1 MQTEYSVTM
10 NTTPWIKLCKGAALA
25 LAVSCG
31 LTYCYIPK
39 STFTLE
45 QKGDSL
51 TVIHIT
57 NPTRYLLLPIEEESA
72 ESQVR
77 LNTGDAADTDM
88 DIRLAQNKVDYFV
101 PFSLPANAKTA
112 TVHIRNKSKD
122 ALCWKEI
129 RLSDTFDTTNTD
141 KFRPVYHHTPLY
153 GWMND
158 ANGLVYKDG
167 EYHLYYQYN
176 PYGSKW
182 GNMHWGHSVS
192 KDLMHWEHLAPAI
205 ARDTLGHI
213 FSGSSIVDQE
223 NMAGYGAGSI
233 LAFYTSASDKNGQI
247 QCLAYSDDNGRT
259 FTKYENNP
267 VLRPS
272 DGLRDFRDPK
282 VFWYA
287 PESKWVMIV
296 SADKEM
302 RFYDSKNLKDWNYMS
317 SFGEGYGVQ
326 PCQFECPDMVEL
338 PVDGDLNRKK
348 WALIVNVNP
357 GCYFGGSATQY
368 FTGDFDGK
376 KFSCDSQSN
385 VTKWLDWGKDHYAT
399 VCFSNTGDRTIA
411 VPWMSNWQYCNIVPT
426 KQFRSANALPR
437 ELSLYTQDGE
447 IYLSAAPVL
456 EIKTLRK
463 EKKEIPAFTV
473 ANDYHIDSLL
483 ADNDGAYEL
492 ALEITAGEA
501 EIMGFSL
508 FNDKGEKVDIYFN
521 LPEKR
526 LVMDRTKSGI
536 VDFGKKSVPH
546 EIEVHDRRKTT
557 SINYIDDFALATW
570 APIKKEN
577 KYTLD
582 VFVDKCSVE
591 IFLNGGKVAMTNL
604 IFPSEPYNRMCF
616 YSKGGSF
623 QVDSLRIGWVYNR
636 NRSYTIDV
644 CIDSVKAT
652 SIDCFLRIHRLDL

>member
-1 MQTEYSVTM
+1 M
-10 NTTPWIKLCKGAALA
+10 KLCKGAILA
-25 LAVSCG
+25 LAVSYG
-31 LTYCYIPK
+31 LTYCHTTK
-39 STFTLE
+39 SKLTLE
-45 QKGDSL
+45 QKSDSL

-57 NPTRYLLLPIEEESA
+57 NPTNYILLPIEEEAA
-72 ESQVR
+72 ESQV
-77 LNTGDAADTDM
+77 LLDTGEAADTDM
-88 DIRLAQNKVDYFV
+88 DIRLAQTQVDYFV
-101 PFSLPANAKTA
+101 PFALPAGAKAA
-112 TVHIRNKSKD
+112 TVRVRNKSKD

-129 RLSDTFDTTNTD
+129 KLSDTFDTTNTEQ
-141 KFRPVYHHTPLY
+141 FRPVYHHTPLY

-167 EYHLYYQYN
+167 EYHLYFQYN

-192 KDLMHWEHLAPAI
+192 KDLVHWEHLAPAI

-223 NMAGYGAGSI
+223 NVAGYGVGSI
-233 LAFYTSASDKNGQI
+233 LVFYTSASDKNGQI
-247 QCLAYSDDNGRT
+247 QCLAFSKDNGRT
-259 FTKYENNP
+259 FTKHEKNP
-267 VLRPS
+267 ILCPA

-282 VFWYA
+282 VFRYE
-287 PESKWVMIV
+287 PEDKWVMIV

-376 KFSCDSQSN
+376 KFSCDSQPN

-399 VCFSNTGDRTIA
+399 VCFSNTGERTIA

-526 LVMDRTKSGI
+526 LDR
-536 VDFGKKSVPH
+536 
-546 EIEVHDRRKTT
+546 
-557 SINYIDDFALATW
+557 
-570 APIKKEN
+570 
-577 KYTLD
+577 
-582 VFVDKCSVE
+582 
-591 IFLNGGKVAMTNL
+591 
-604 IFPSEPYNRMCF
+604 
-616 YSKGGSF
+616 
-623 QVDSLRIGWVYNR
+623 
-636 NRSYTIDV
+636 
-644 CIDSVKAT
+644 
-652 SIDCFLRIHRLDL
+652 

>member
-1 MQTEYSVTM
+1 M
-10 NTTPWIKLCKGAALA
+10 KLCKGAILA
-25 LAVSCG
+25 LAVSYG
-31 LTYCYIPK
+31 LTYCHTTK
-39 STFTLE
+39 SKLTLE
-45 QKGDSL
+45 QKSDSL

-57 NPTRYLLLPIEEESA
+57 NPTNYILLPIEEEAA
-72 ESQVR
+72 ESQV
-77 LNTGDAADTDM
+77 LLDTGEATDTDM
-88 DIRLAQNKVDYFV
+88 DIRLAQTQVDYFV
-101 PFSLPANAKTA
+101 PFALPTGVKTA
-112 TVHIRNKSKD
+112 TVCVRNKSKD

-129 RLSDTFDTTNTD
+129 KLSHTFEPANTE

-167 EYHLYYQYN
+167 EYHLYFQYN

-192 KDLMHWEHLAPAI
+192 KDLVHWEHLAPAI

-223 NMAGYGAGSI
+223 NVAGYGAGNI

-247 QCLAYSDDNGRT
+247 QCLAFSKDNGRT
-259 FTKYENNP
+259 FTKYEKNP
-267 VLRPS
+267 ILCPA

-282 VFWYA
+282 VFRYE
-287 PESKWVMIV
+287 PEDKWVMIV

-368 FTGDFDGK
+368 FTGNFDGT
-376 KFSCDSQSN
+376 KFSCDSQPN

-399 VCFSNTGDRTIA
+399 VCFSNTGERTIA

-447 IYLSAAPVL
+447 IYLSAVPVP

-492 ALEITAGEA
+492 ALEITVGEA
-501 EIMGFSL
+501 EIMGFNL

-536 VDFGKKSVPH
+536 VDFGKKSVSH

-623 QVDSLRIGWVYNR
+623 QVDSF
-636 NRSYTIDV
+636 
-644 CIDSVKAT
+644 KAY
-652 SIDCFLRIHRLDL
+652 RLGL

>member
-1 MQTEYSVTM
+1 M
-10 NTTPWIKLCKGAALA
+10 KLCKGAILA
-25 LAVSCG
+25 LAVSYG
-31 LTYCYIPK
+31 LTYCHTTK
-39 STFTLE
+39 SKLTLE
-45 QKGDSL
+45 QKSDNL

-57 NPTRYLLLPIEEESA
+57 NPTNYILLPIEEEAA
-72 ESQVR
+72 ESQV
-77 LNTGDAADTDM
+77 LLDTGEATDTDM
-88 DIRLAQNKVDYFV
+88 DIRLAQTQVDYFV
-101 PFSLPANAKTA
+101 PFALPTGVKTA
-112 TVHIRNKSKD
+112 TVCVRNKSKD

-129 RLSDTFDTTNTD
+129 KLSDTFDTANTE
-141 KFRPVYHHTPLY
+141 KFRPIYHHTPLY

-167 EYHLYYQYN
+167 EYHLYFQYN

-192 KDLMHWEHLAPAI
+192 KDLVHWEHLAPAI

-223 NMAGYGAGSI
+223 NVAGYGAGNI

-247 QCLAYSDDNGRT
+247 QCLAFSKDNGRT
-259 FTKYENNP
+259 FTKYEKNP
-267 VLRPS
+267 ILCPA

-282 VFWYA
+282 VFRYE
-287 PESKWVMIV
+287 PEDKWVMIV

-368 FTGDFDGK
+368 FTGNFDGT
-376 KFSCDSQSN
+376 KFSCDSQPN

-399 VCFSNTGDRTIA
+399 VCFSNAGERTIA

-447 IYLSAAPVL
+447 IYLSAVPVP

-501 EIMGFSL
+501 EIMGFNL

-536 VDFGKKSVPH
+536 VDFGKKSVSH

-623 QVDSLRIGWVYNR
+623 QVDSF
-636 NRSYTIDV
+636 
-644 CIDSVKAT
+644 KAY
-652 SIDCFLRIHRLDL
+652 RLGL

>member
-1 MQTEYSVTM
+1 M
-10 NTTPWIKLCKGAALA
+10 KLCKGAILA
-25 LAVSCG
+25 LAVSYG
-31 LTYCYIPK
+31 LTYCHTTK
-39 STFTLE
+39 SKLTLE
-45 QKGDSL
+45 QKSDSL

-57 NPTRYLLLPIEEESA
+57 NPTNYILLPIEEEAA
-72 ESQVR
+72 ESQV
-77 LNTGDAADTDM
+77 LLDTGEATDTDM
-88 DIRLAQNKVDYFV
+88 DIRLAQTQVDYFV
-101 PFSLPANAKTA
+101 PFALPTGVKTA
-112 TVHIRNKSKD
+112 TVCVRNKSKD

-129 RLSDTFDTTNTD
+129 KLSDTFDTANTE

-167 EYHLYYQYN
+167 EYNLYFQYN

-192 KDLMHWEHLAPAI
+192 KDLVHWEHLAPAI

-223 NMAGYGAGSI
+223 NVAGYGAGNI

-247 QCLAYSDDNGRT
+247 QCLAFSKDNGRT
-259 FTKYENNP
+259 FTKYEKNP
-267 VLRPS
+267 ILCPA

-282 VFWYA
+282 VFRYE
-287 PESKWVMIV
+287 PEDKWVMIV

-368 FTGDFDGK
+368 FTGNFDGT
-376 KFSCDSQSN
+376 KFSCDSQPN

-399 VCFSNTGDRTIA
+399 VCFSNTGERTIA

-447 IYLSAAPVL
+447 IYLSAVPVP

-492 ALEITAGEA
+492 ALEITVGEA
-501 EIMGFSL
+501 EIMGFNL

-536 VDFGKKSVPH
+536 VDFGKKSVSH

-623 QVDSLRIGWVYNR
+623 QVDSF
-636 NRSYTIDV
+636 
-644 CIDSVKAT
+644 KAY
-652 SIDCFLRIHRLDL
+652 RLGL

>member
-1 MQTEYSVTM
+1 M
-10 NTTPWIKLCKGAALA
+10 KLCKGAILA
-25 LAVSCG
+25 LAVSYG
-31 LTYCYIPK
+31 LTYCHTTK
-39 STFTLE
+39 SKLTLE
-45 QKGDSL
+45 QKSDSL

-57 NPTRYLLLPIEEESA
+57 NPTNYILLPIEEEAA
-72 ESQVR
+72 ESQV
-77 LNTGDAADTDM
+77 LLDTGEATDTDM
-88 DIRLAQNKVDYFV
+88 DIRLAQTQVDYFV
-101 PFSLPANAKTA
+101 PFALPTGVKTA
-112 TVHIRNKSKD
+112 TVCVRNKSKD

-129 RLSDTFDTTNTD
+129 KLSDTFDTANTE

-167 EYHLYYQYN
+167 EYHLYFQYN

-192 KDLMHWEHLAPAI
+192 KDLVHWEHLAPAI

-223 NMAGYGAGSI
+223 NVAGYGAGNI

-247 QCLAYSDDNGRT
+247 QCLAFSKDNGRT
-259 FTKYENNP
+259 FTKYEKNP
-267 VLRPS
+267 ILCPA

-282 VFWYA
+282 VFRYE
-287 PESKWVMIV
+287 PEDKWVMIV

-338 PVDGDLNRKK
+338 PVDGDLSRKK

-368 FTGDFDGK
+368 FTGNFDGT
-376 KFSCDSQSN
+376 KFSCDSQPN

-399 VCFSNTGDRTIA
+399 VCFSNTGERTIA

-447 IYLSAAPVL
+447 IYLSAVPVP

-492 ALEITAGEA
+492 ALEITVGEA
-501 EIMGFSL
+501 EIMGFNL

-536 VDFGKKSVPH
+536 VDFGKKSVSH

-623 QVDSLRIGWVYNR
+623 QVDSF
-636 NRSYTIDV
+636 
-644 CIDSVKAT
+644 KAY
-652 SIDCFLRIHRLDL
+652 RLGL

>member
-1 MQTEYSVTM
+1 M
-10 NTTPWIKLCKGAALA
+10 KLCKGAILA
-25 LAVSCG
+25 LAVSYG
-31 LTYCYIPK
+31 LTYCHTTK
-39 STFTLE
+39 SKLTLE
-45 QKGDSL
+45 QKSDNL

-57 NPTRYLLLPIEEESA
+57 NPTNYILLPIEEEAA
-72 ESQVR
+72 ESQV
-77 LNTGDAADTDM
+77 LLDTGEATDTDM
-88 DIRLAQNKVDYFV
+88 DIRLAQTQVDYFV
-101 PFSLPANAKTA
+101 PFALPTGVKTA
-112 TVHIRNKSKD
+112 TVCVRNKSKD

-129 RLSDTFDTTNTD
+129 KLSDTFDTANTE
-141 KFRPVYHHTPLY
+141 KFRPIYHHTPLY

-167 EYHLYYQYN
+167 EYHLYFQYN

-192 KDLMHWEHLAPAI
+192 KDLVHWEHLAPAI

-223 NMAGYGAGSI
+223 NVAGYGAGNI

-247 QCLAYSDDNGRT
+247 QCLAFSKDNGRT
-259 FTKYENNP
+259 FTKYEKNP
-267 VLRPS
+267 ILCPA

-282 VFWYA
+282 VFRYE
-287 PESKWVMIV
+287 PEDKWVMIV

-368 FTGDFDGK
+368 FTGNFDGT
-376 KFSCDSQSN
+376 KFSCDSQPN

-399 VCFSNTGDRTIA
+399 VCFSNTGERTIA

-447 IYLSAAPVL
+447 IYLSAVPVP

-492 ALEITAGEA
+492 ALEITVGEA
-501 EIMGFSL
+501 EIMGFNL

-536 VDFGKKSVPH
+536 VDFGKKSVSH

-623 QVDSLRIGWVYNR
+623 QVDSFKAYQLFINF
-636 NRSYTIDV
+636 N
-644 CIDSVKAT
+644 CIS
-652 SIDCFLRIHRLDL
+652 SLEYLFRL

>member
-1 MQTEYSVTM
+1 M
-10 NTTPWIKLCKGAALA
+10 KLCKGAILA
-25 LAVSCG
+25 LAVSYG
-31 LTYCYIPK
+31 LTYCHTTK
-39 STFTLE
+39 SKLTLE
-45 QKGDSL
+45 QKSDSL

-57 NPTRYLLLPIEEESA
+57 NPTNYILLPIEEEAA
-72 ESQVR
+72 ESQV
-77 LNTGDAADTDM
+77 LLDTGEAADTDM
-88 DIRLAQNKVDYFV
+88 DIRLAQTQVDYFV
-101 PFSLPANAKTA
+101 PFALPAGAKAA
-112 TVHIRNKSKD
+112 TVRVRNKSKD

-129 RLSDTFDTTNTD
+129 KLSDTFDTTNTEQ
-141 KFRPVYHHTPLY
+141 FRPVYHHTPLY

-167 EYHLYYQYN
+167 EYHLYFQYN

-182 GNMHWGHSVS
+182 GN
-192 KDLMHWEHLAPAI
+192 MHWEHLAPAI

-223 NMAGYGAGSI
+223 NVAGYGVGSI
-233 LAFYTSASDKNGQI
+233 LVFYTSASDKNGQI
-247 QCLAYSDDNGRT
+247 QCLAFSKDNGRT
-259 FTKYENNP
+259 FTKHEKNP
-267 VLRPS
+267 ILCPA

-282 VFWYA
+282 VFRYE
-287 PESKWVMIV
+287 PEDKWVMIV

-376 KFSCDSQSN
+376 KFSCDSQPN

-399 VCFSNTGDRTIA
+399 VCFSNTGERTIA

-526 LVMDRTKSGI
+526 LVMDRTKSGS

-623 QVDSLRIGWVYNR
+623 QVDSFNAY
-636 NRSYTIDV
+636 
-644 CIDSVKAT
+644 
-652 SIDCFLRIHRLDL
+652 RLGL

>member
-1 MQTEYSVTM
+1 M
-10 NTTPWIKLCKGAALA
+10 KLCKGAILA
-25 LAVSCG
+25 LAVSYG
-31 LTYCYIPK
+31 LTYCHTTK
-39 STFTLE
+39 SKLTLE
-45 QKGDSL
+45 QKSDSL

-57 NPTRYLLLPIEEESA
+57 NPTNYILLPIEEEAA
-72 ESQVR
+72 ESQV
-77 LNTGDAADTDM
+77 LLDTGEATDTDM
-88 DIRLAQNKVDYFV
+88 DIRLAQTQVDYFV
-101 PFSLPANAKTA
+101 PFALPTGVKTA
-112 TVHIRNKSKD
+112 TVCVRNKSKD

-129 RLSDTFDTTNTD
+129 KLSDTFDTANTE

-167 EYHLYYQYN
+167 EYHLYFQYN

-192 KDLMHWEHLAPAI
+192 KDLVHWEHLAPAI

-223 NMAGYGAGSI
+223 NVAGYGVGSI
-233 LAFYTSASDKNGQI
+233 LVFYTSASDKNGQI
-247 QCLAYSDDNGRT
+247 QCLAFSKDNGRT
-259 FTKYENNP
+259 FTKYEKNP
-267 VLRPS
+267 ILCPA

-282 VFWYA
+282 VFRYE
-287 PESKWVMIV
+287 PEDKWVMIV

-399 VCFSNTGDRTIA
+399 VCFSNTGERTIA

-447 IYLSAAPVL
+447 IYLSAVPVP

-536 VDFGKKSVPH
+536 VDFGKKSVSH

-623 QVDSLRIGWVYNR
+623 QVDSF
-636 NRSYTIDV
+636 
-644 CIDSVKAT
+644 KAY
-652 SIDCFLRIHRLDL
+652 RLGL

>member
-1 MQTEYSVTM
+1 M
-10 NTTPWIKLCKGAALA
+10 KLCKGAILA
-25 LAVSCG
+25 LAVSYG
-31 LTYCYIPK
+31 LTYCHTTK
-39 STFTLE
+39 SKLTLE
-45 QKGDSL
+45 QKSDSL

-57 NPTRYLLLPIEEESA
+57 NPTNYILLPIEEEAA
-72 ESQVR
+72 ESQV
-77 LNTGDAADTDM
+77 LLDTGEATDTDM
-88 DIRLAQNKVDYFV
+88 DIRLAQTQVDYFV
-101 PFSLPANAKTA
+101 PFALPTGVKTA
-112 TVHIRNKSKD
+112 TVCVRNKSKD

-129 RLSDTFDTTNTD
+129 KLSDTFDTANTE

-167 EYHLYYQYN
+167 EYHLYFQYN

-192 KDLMHWEHLAPAI
+192 KDLVHWEHLAPAI

-223 NMAGYGAGSI
+223 NVAGYGAGNI

-247 QCLAYSDDNGRT
+247 QCLAFSKDNGRT
-259 FTKYENNP
+259 FTKYEKNP
-267 VLRPS
+267 ILCPA

-282 VFWYA
+282 VFRYE
-287 PESKWVMIV
+287 PEDKWVMIV

-368 FTGDFDGK
+368 FTGNFDGT
-376 KFSCDSQSN
+376 KFSCDSQPN
-385 VTKWLDWGKDHYAT
+385 VTKWLDWGKEHYAT
-399 VCFSNTGDRTIA
+399 VCFSNTGERTIA

-447 IYLSAAPVL
+447 IYLSAVPVP

-492 ALEITAGEA
+492 ALEITVGEA
-501 EIMGFSL
+501 EIMGFNL

-536 VDFGKKSVPH
+536 VDFGKKSVSH

-623 QVDSLRIGWVYNR
+623 QVDSF
-636 NRSYTIDV
+636 
-644 CIDSVKAT
+644 KAY
-652 SIDCFLRIHRLDL
+652 RLGL

>member
-1 MQTEYSVTM
+1 M
-10 NTTPWIKLCKGAALA
+10 KLCKGAILA
-25 LAVSCG
+25 LAVSYG
-31 LTYCYIPK
+31 LTYCHTTK
-39 STFTLE
+39 SKLTLE
-45 QKGDSL
+45 QKSDSL

-57 NPTRYLLLPIEEESA
+57 NPTNYILLPIEEEAA
-72 ESQVR
+72 ESQV
-77 LNTGDAADTDM
+77 LLDTGEATDTDM
-88 DIRLAQNKVDYFV
+88 DIRLAQTQVDYFV
-101 PFSLPANAKTA
+101 PFALPTGVKTA
-112 TVHIRNKSKD
+112 TVCVRNKSKD

-129 RLSDTFDTTNTD
+129 KLSDTFDTANTE

-167 EYHLYYQYN
+167 EYHLYFQYN

-192 KDLMHWEHLAPAI
+192 KDLVHWEHLAPAI

-223 NMAGYGAGSI
+223 NVAGYGAGNI

-247 QCLAYSDDNGRT
+247 QCLAFSKDNGRT
-259 FTKYENNP
+259 FTKYEKNP
-267 VLRPS
+267 ILCPA

-282 VFWYA
+282 VFRYE
-287 PESKWVMIV
+287 PEDKWVMIV

-338 PVDGDLNRKK
+338 SVDGDTNRKK

-368 FTGDFDGK
+368 FTGNFDGT
-376 KFSCDSQSN
+376 KFSCDSQPN

-399 VCFSNTGDRTIA
+399 VCFSNTGERTIA

-447 IYLSAAPVL
+447 IYLSAVPVP

-492 ALEITAGEA
+492 ALEITVGEA
-501 EIMGFSL
+501 EIMGFNL

-536 VDFGKKSVPH
+536 VDFGKKSVSH

-623 QVDSLRIGWVYNR
+623 QVDSF
-636 NRSYTIDV
+636 
-644 CIDSVKAT
+644 KAY
-652 SIDCFLRIHRLDL
+652 RLGL

>member
-1 MQTEYSVTM
+1 M
-10 NTTPWIKLCKGAALA
+10 KLCKGAILA
-25 LAVSCG
+25 LAVSYG
-31 LTYCYIPK
+31 LTYCHTTK
-39 STFTLE
+39 SKLTLE
-45 QKGDSL
+45 QKSDSL

-57 NPTRYLLLPIEEESA
+57 NPTNYILLPIEEEAA
-72 ESQVR
+72 ESQV
-77 LNTGDAADTDM
+77 LLDTGEATDTDM
-88 DIRLAQNKVDYFV
+88 DIRLAQTQVDYFV
-101 PFSLPANAKTA
+101 PFALPTGVKTA
-112 TVHIRNKSKD
+112 TVCVRNKSKD

-129 RLSDTFDTTNTD
+129 KLSDTFDTANTE

-167 EYHLYYQYN
+167 EYHLYFQYN

-192 KDLMHWEHLAPAI
+192 KDLVHWEHLAPAI

-223 NMAGYGAGSI
+223 NVAGYGVESI
-233 LAFYTSASDKNGQI
+233 LVFYTSASDKNGQV
-247 QCLAYSDDNGRT
+247 QCLAFSKDNGRT
-259 FTKYENNP
+259 FIKYEKNP
-267 VLRPS
+267 ILCPA

-282 VFWYA
+282 VFRYE
-287 PESKWVMIV
+287 PEDKWVMIV

-368 FTGDFDGK
+368 FTGNFDGT
-376 KFSCDSQSN
+376 KFSCDSQPN

-399 VCFSNTGDRTIA
+399 VCFSNTGERTIA

-447 IYLSAAPVL
+447 IYLSAVPVP

-492 ALEITAGEA
+492 ALEITVGEA

-536 VDFGKKSVPH
+536 VDFGKKSVSH

-623 QVDSLRIGWVYNR
+623 QVDSF
-636 NRSYTIDV
+636 
-644 CIDSVKAT
+644 KAY
-652 SIDCFLRIHRLDL
+652 RLGL

>member
-1 MQTEYSVTM
+1 M
-10 NTTPWIKLCKGAALA
+10 KLCKGAILA
-25 LAVSCG
+25 LAVSYG
-31 LTYCYIPK
+31 LTYCHTTK
-39 STFTLE
+39 SKLTLE
-45 QKGDSL
+45 QKSDSL

-57 NPTRYLLLPIEEESA
+57 NPTNYILLPIEEEAA
-72 ESQVR
+72 ESQV
-77 LNTGDAADTDM
+77 LLDTGEATDTDM
-88 DIRLAQNKVDYFV
+88 DIRLAQTQVDYFV
-101 PFSLPANAKTA
+101 PFALPTGVKTA
-112 TVHIRNKSKD
+112 TVCVRNKSKD

-129 RLSDTFDTTNTD
+129 KLSDTFDTANTE

-167 EYHLYYQYN
+167 EYHLYFQYN

-192 KDLMHWEHLAPAI
+192 KDLVHWEHLAPAI

-223 NMAGYGAGSI
+223 NVAGYGAGNI

-247 QCLAYSDDNGRT
+247 QCLAFSKDNGRT
-259 FTKYENNP
+259 FTKYEKNP
-267 VLRPS
+267 ILCPA

-282 VFWYA
+282 VFRYE
-287 PESKWVMIV
+287 PEETWVMIV

-368 FTGDFDGK
+368 FTGNFDGT
-376 KFSCDSQSN
+376 KFSCDSQPN

-399 VCFSNTGDRTIA
+399 VCFSNTGERTIA

-447 IYLSAAPVL
+447 IYLSAVPVP

-492 ALEITAGEA
+492 ALEITVGEA
-501 EIMGFSL
+501 EIMGFNL

-536 VDFGKKSVPH
+536 VDFGKKSVSH

-623 QVDSLRIGWVYNR
+623 QVDSF
-636 NRSYTIDV
+636 
-644 CIDSVKAT
+644 KAY
-652 SIDCFLRIHRLDL
+652 RLGL

>member
-1 MQTEYSVTM
+1 M
-10 NTTPWIKLCKGAALA
+10 KLCKGAILA
-25 LAVSCG
+25 LAVSYG
-31 LTYCYIPK
+31 LTYCHTTK
-39 STFTLE
+39 SKLTLE
-45 QKGDSL
+45 QKSDSL

-57 NPTRYLLLPIEEESA
+57 NPTNYILLPIEEEAA
-72 ESQVR
+72 ESQV
-77 LNTGDAADTDM
+77 LLDTGEATDTDM
-88 DIRLAQNKVDYFV
+88 DIRLAQTQVDYFV
-101 PFSLPANAKTA
+101 PFALPTGVKTA
-112 TVHIRNKSKD
+112 TVCVRNKSKD

-129 RLSDTFDTTNTD
+129 KLSDTFDTANTE

-167 EYHLYYQYN
+167 EYHLYFQYN

-192 KDLMHWEHLAPAI
+192 KDLVHWEHLAPAI

-223 NMAGYGAGSI
+223 NVAGYGVESI
-233 LAFYTSASDKNGQI
+233 LVFYTSASDKNGQV
-247 QCLAYSDDNGRT
+247 QCLAFSKDNGRT
-259 FTKYENNP
+259 FTKYEKNP
-267 VLRPS
+267 ILCPA

-282 VFWYA
+282 VFRYE
-287 PESKWVMIV
+287 PEDKWVMIV

-399 VCFSNTGDRTIA
+399 VCFSNTGERTIA

-536 VDFGKKSVPH
+536 VDFGKKSVSH

-623 QVDSLRIGWVYNR
+623 QVDSF
-636 NRSYTIDV
+636 
-644 CIDSVKAT
+644 KAY
-652 SIDCFLRIHRLDL
+652 RLGL

>member
-1 MQTEYSVTM
+1 M
-10 NTTPWIKLCKGAALA
+10 KLCKGAILA
-25 LAVSCG
+25 LAVSYG
-31 LTYCYIPK
+31 LTYRHTTK
-39 STFTLE
+39 SKLTLE
-45 QKGDSL
+45 QKSDSL

-57 NPTRYLLLPIEEESA
+57 NPTNYILLPIEEEAA
-72 ESQVR
+72 ESQV
-77 LNTGDAADTDM
+77 LLDTGEATDTDM
-88 DIRLAQNKVDYFV
+88 DIRLAQTQVDYFV
-101 PFSLPANAKTA
+101 PFALPTGVKTA
-112 TVHIRNKSKD
+112 TVCVRNKSKD

-129 RLSDTFDTTNTD
+129 KLSDTFDTANTE

-167 EYHLYYQYN
+167 EYHLYFQYN

-192 KDLMHWEHLAPAI
+192 KDLVHWEHLAPAI

-223 NMAGYGAGSI
+223 NVAGYGAGNI

-247 QCLAYSDDNGRT
+247 QCLAFSKDNGRT
-259 FTKYENNP
+259 FTKYEKNP
-267 VLRPS
+267 ILCPA

-282 VFWYA
+282 VFRYE
-287 PESKWVMIV
+287 PEDKWVMIV

-368 FTGDFDGK
+368 FTGNFDGT
-376 KFSCDSQSN
+376 KFSCDSQPN

-399 VCFSNTGDRTIA
+399 VCFSNTGERTIA

-447 IYLSAAPVL
+447 IYLSAVPVP

-492 ALEITAGEA
+492 ALEITVGEA
-501 EIMGFSL
+501 EIMGFNL

-536 VDFGKKSVPH
+536 VDFGKKSVSH

-623 QVDSLRIGWVYNR
+623 QVDSF
-636 NRSYTIDV
+636 
-644 CIDSVKAT
+644 KAY
-652 SIDCFLRIHRLDL
+652 RLGL

>member
-1 MQTEYSVTM
+1 M
-10 NTTPWIKLCKGAALA
+10 KLCKGAILA
-25 LAVSCG
+25 LAVSYG
-31 LTYCYIPK
+31 LTYCHTTK
-39 STFTLE
+39 SKLTLE
-45 QKGDSL
+45 QKSDSL

-57 NPTRYLLLPIEEESA
+57 NPTNYILLPIEEEAA
-72 ESQVR
+72 ESQV
-77 LNTGDAADTDM
+77 LLDTGEATDTDM
-88 DIRLAQNKVDYFV
+88 DIRLAQTQVDYFV
-101 PFSLPANAKTA
+101 PFALPTGVKTA
-112 TVHIRNKSKD
+112 TVCVRNKSKD

-129 RLSDTFDTTNTD
+129 KLSDTFDTANTE

-167 EYHLYYQYN
+167 EYHLYFQYN

-192 KDLMHWEHLAPAI
+192 KDLVHWEHLAPAI

-223 NMAGYGAGSI
+223 NVAGYGAGNI

-247 QCLAYSDDNGRT
+247 QCLAFSKDNGRT
-259 FTKYENNP
+259 FTKYEKNP
-267 VLRPS
+267 ILCPA

-282 VFWYA
+282 VFRYE
-287 PESKWVMIV
+287 PEDKWVMIV

-368 FTGDFDGK
+368 FTGNFDGT
-376 KFSCDSQSN
+376 KFSCDSQPN

-399 VCFSNTGDRTIA
+399 VCFSNTGERTIA

-447 IYLSAAPVL
+447 IYLSAVPVP

-492 ALEITAGEA
+492 ALEITVGEA
-501 EIMGFSL
+501 EIMGFNL

-536 VDFGKKSVPH
+536 VDFGKKSVSH
-546 EIEVHDRRKTT
+546 EIEGSRPQK
-557 SINYIDDFALATW
+557 DDFHQL
-570 APIKKEN
+570 
-577 KYTLD
+577 Y
-582 VFVDKCSVE
+582 
-591 IFLNGGKVAMTNL
+591 
-604 IFPSEPYNRMCF
+604 R
-616 YSKGGSF
+616 
-623 QVDSLRIGWVYNR
+623 
-636 NRSYTIDV
+636 
-644 CIDSVKAT
+644 
-652 SIDCFLRIHRLDL
+652 

>member
-1 MQTEYSVTM
+1 M
-10 NTTPWIKLCKGAALA
+10 KLCKGAILA
-25 LAVSCG
+25 LAVSYG
-31 LTYCYIPK
+31 LTYCHTTK
-39 STFTLE
+39 SKLTLE
-45 QKGDSL
+45 QKSDSL

-57 NPTRYLLLPIEEESA
+57 NPTNYILLPIEEEAA
-72 ESQVR
+72 ESQV
-77 LNTGDAADTDM
+77 LLDTGEATDTDM
-88 DIRLAQNKVDYFV
+88 DIRLAQTQVDYFV
-101 PFSLPANAKTA
+101 PFALPTGVKTA
-112 TVHIRNKSKD
+112 TVCVRNKSKD

-129 RLSDTFDTTNTD
+129 KLSDTFDTANTE

-167 EYHLYYQYN
+167 EYHLYFQYN

-192 KDLMHWEHLAPAI
+192 KDLVHWEHLAPAI

-223 NMAGYGAGSI
+223 NVAGYGAGNI

-247 QCLAYSDDNGRT
+247 QCLAFSKDNGRT
-259 FTKYENNP
+259 FTKYEKNP
-267 VLRPS
+267 ILCPA

-282 VFWYA
+282 VFRYE
-287 PESKWVMIV
+287 PEDKWVMIV

-368 FTGDFDGK
+368 FTGNFDGT
-376 KFSCDSQSN
+376 KFSCDSQPN

-399 VCFSNTGDRTIA
+399 VCFSNTGERTIA

-447 IYLSAAPVL
+447 IYLSAVPVP

-492 ALEITAGEA
+492 ALEITVGEA
-501 EIMGFSL
+501 EIMGFNL

-536 VDFGKKSVPH
+536 VDFGKKSVSH

-557 SINYIDDFALATW
+557 SINYIDDFALAAW

-623 QVDSLRIGWVYNR
+623 QVDSF
-636 NRSYTIDV
+636 
-644 CIDSVKAT
+644 KAY
-652 SIDCFLRIHRLDL
+652 RLGL

>member
-1 MQTEYSVTM
+1 M
-10 NTTPWIKLCKGAALA
+10 KLCKGAILA
-25 LAVSCG
+25 LAVSYG
-31 LTYCYIPK
+31 LTYCHTTK
-39 STFTLE
+39 SKLTLE
-45 QKGDSL
+45 QKSDSL

-57 NPTRYLLLPIEEESA
+57 NPTNYILLPIEEEAA
-72 ESQVR
+72 ESQV
-77 LNTGDAADTDM
+77 LLDTGEATDTDM
-88 DIRLAQNKVDYFV
+88 DIRLAQTQVDYFV
-101 PFSLPANAKTA
+101 PYALPTGVKTA
-112 TVHIRNKSKD
+112 TVCVRNKSKD

-129 RLSDTFDTTNTD
+129 KLSDTFDTANTE

-167 EYHLYYQYN
+167 EYHLYFQYN

-192 KDLMHWEHLAPAI
+192 KDLVHWEHLAPAI

-223 NMAGYGAGSI
+223 NVAGYGVGSI
-233 LAFYTSASDKNGQI
+233 LVFYTSASDKNGQV
-247 QCLAYSDDNGRT
+247 QCLAFSKDNGRT
-259 FTKYENNP
+259 FTKYEKNP
-267 VLRPS
+267 ILCPA

-282 VFWYA
+282 VFRYE
-287 PESKWVMIV
+287 PEDKWVMIV

-368 FTGDFDGK
+368 FTGNFDGT
-376 KFSCDSQSN
+376 KFSCDSQPN

-399 VCFSNTGDRTIA
+399 VCFSNTGERTIA

-447 IYLSAAPVL
+447 IYLSAVPVP

-492 ALEITAGEA
+492 ALEITVGEA
-501 EIMGFSL
+501 EIMGFNL

-536 VDFGKKSVPH
+536 VDFGKKSVSH

-577 KYTLD
+577 KYMLD

-623 QVDSLRIGWVYNR
+623 QVDSF
-636 NRSYTIDV
+636 
-644 CIDSVKAT
+644 KAY
-652 SIDCFLRIHRLDL
+652 RLGL

>member
-1 MQTEYSVTM
+1 M
-10 NTTPWIKLCKGAALA
+10 KLCKGAILA
-25 LAVSCG
+25 LAVSYG
-31 LTYCYIPK
+31 LTYCHTTK
-39 STFTLE
+39 SKLTLE
-45 QKGDSL
+45 QKSDSL

-57 NPTRYLLLPIEEESA
+57 NPTNYILLPIEEEAA
-72 ESQVR
+72 ESQV
-77 LNTGDAADTDM
+77 LLDTGEATDTDM
-88 DIRLAQNKVDYFV
+88 DIRLAQTQVDYFV
-101 PFSLPANAKTA
+101 PFALPTGVKTA
-112 TVHIRNKSKD
+112 TVCVRNKSKD

-129 RLSDTFDTTNTD
+129 KLSDTFDTANTE

-167 EYHLYYQYN
+167 EYHLYFQYN

-192 KDLMHWEHLAPAI
+192 KDLVHWEHLAPAI

-223 NMAGYGAGSI
+223 NVAGYGAGNI

-247 QCLAYSDDNGRT
+247 QCLAFSKDNGRT
-259 FTKYENNP
+259 FTKYEKNP
-267 VLRPS
+267 ILCPA

-282 VFWYA
+282 VFRYE
-287 PESKWVMIV
+287 PEDKWVMIV

-368 FTGDFDGK
+368 FTGNFDGT
-376 KFSCDSQSN
+376 KFSCDSQPN

-399 VCFSNTGDRTIA
+399 VCFSNTGERTIA

-447 IYLSAAPVL
+447 IYLSAVPVP

-492 ALEITAGEA
+492 ALEITVGEA
-501 EIMGFSL
+501 EIMGFNL

-536 VDFGKKSVPH
+536 VDFGKKSVSR

-623 QVDSLRIGWVYNR
+623 QVDSF
-636 NRSYTIDV
+636 
-644 CIDSVKAT
+644 KAY
-652 SIDCFLRIHRLDL
+652 RLGL

>member
-1 MQTEYSVTM
+1 M
-10 NTTPWIKLCKGAALA
+10 KLCKGAILA
-25 LAVSCG
+25 LAVSYG
-31 LTYCYIPK
+31 LTYCHTTK
-39 STFTLE
+39 SKLTLE
-45 QKGDSL
+45 QKSDSL

-57 NPTRYLLLPIEEESA
+57 NPTNYILLPIEEEAA
-72 ESQVR
+72 ESQV
-77 LNTGDAADTDM
+77 LLDTGEATDTDM
-88 DIRLAQNKVDYFV
+88 DIRLAQTQVDYFV
-101 PFSLPANAKTA
+101 PFALPTGVKTA
-112 TVHIRNKSKD
+112 TVCVRNKSKD

-129 RLSDTFDTTNTD
+129 KLSDTFDTANTE

-167 EYHLYYQYN
+167 EYHLYFQYN

-192 KDLMHWEHLAPAI
+192 KDLVHWEHLAPAI

-223 NMAGYGAGSI
+223 NVAGYGAGNI

-247 QCLAYSDDNGRT
+247 QCLAFSKDNGRT
-259 FTKYENNP
+259 FTKYEKNP
-267 VLRPS
+267 ILCPA

-282 VFWYA
+282 VFRYE
-287 PESKWVMIV
+287 PEDKWVMIV

-302 RFYDSKNLKDWNYMS
+302 RFYESKNLKDWNYMS

-338 PVDGDLNRKK
+338 SVDGDTNRKK

-368 FTGDFDGK
+368 FTGDFDGM
-376 KFSCDSQSN
+376 KFSCDSQPN

-399 VCFSNTGDRTIA
+399 VCFSNTGERTIA

-447 IYLSAAPVL
+447 IYLSAVPVP

-492 ALEITAGEA
+492 ALEITVGEA
-501 EIMGFSL
+501 EIMGFNL

-536 VDFGKKSVPH
+536 VDFGKKSVSH

-623 QVDSLRIGWVYNR
+623 QVDSF
-636 NRSYTIDV
+636 
-644 CIDSVKAT
+644 KAY
-652 SIDCFLRIHRLDL
+652 RLGL

>member
-1 MQTEYSVTM
+1 M
-10 NTTPWIKLCKGAALA
+10 KLCKGAILA
-25 LAVSCG
+25 LAVSYG
-31 LTYCYIPK
+31 LTYCHTTK
-39 STFTLE
+39 SKLTLE

-57 NPTRYLLLPIEEESA
+57 NPTNYILLPIEEEAA
-72 ESQVR
+72 ESQV
-77 LNTGDAADTDM
+77 LLDTGEATDTDM
-88 DIRLAQNKVDYFV
+88 DIRLAQTQVDYFV
-101 PFSLPANAKTA
+101 PFALPTGVKTA
-112 TVHIRNKSKD
+112 TVCVRNKSKD

-129 RLSDTFDTTNTD
+129 KLSDTFDTANTE

-167 EYHLYYQYN
+167 EYHLYFQYN

-192 KDLMHWEHLAPAI
+192 KDLVHWEHLAPAI

-223 NMAGYGAGSI
+223 NVAGYGVGSI
-233 LAFYTSASDKNGQI
+233 LVFYTSASDKNGQV
-247 QCLAYSDDNGRT
+247 QCLAFSKDNGRT
-259 FTKYENNP
+259 FIKYEKNP
-267 VLRPS
+267 ILCPA

-282 VFWYA
+282 VFRYE
-287 PESKWVMIV
+287 PEDKWVMIV

-317 SFGEGYGVQ
+317 NFGEGYGVQ

-376 KFSCDSQSN
+376 KFSCDSQPN
-385 VTKWLDWGKDHYAT
+385 VSKWLDWGKDHYAT
-399 VCFSNTGDRTIA
+399 VCFSNTGERTIA

-447 IYLSAAPVL
+447 IYLSAAPVP

-483 ADNDGAYEL
+483 ANNDGAYEL
-492 ALEITAGEA
+492 ALEITVGEA
-501 EIMGFSL
+501 EIMGLSL

-623 QVDSLRIGWVYNR
+623 QVDSFNAY
-636 NRSYTIDV
+636 
-644 CIDSVKAT
+644 
-652 SIDCFLRIHRLDL
+652 RLGL

>member
-1 MQTEYSVTM
+1 M
-10 NTTPWIKLCKGAALA
+10 KLCKGAILA
-25 LAVSCG
+25 LAVSYG
-31 LTYCYIPK
+31 LTYCHTTK
-39 STFTLE
+39 SKLTLE
-45 QKGDSL
+45 QKSDSL

-57 NPTRYLLLPIEEESA
+57 NPTNYILLPIEEEAA
-72 ESQVR
+72 ESQV
-77 LNTGDAADTDM
+77 LLDTGEATDTDM
-88 DIRLAQNKVDYFV
+88 DIRLAQTQVDYFV
-101 PFSLPANAKTA
+101 PFALPTGVKTA
-112 TVHIRNKSKD
+112 TVCVRNKSKD

-129 RLSDTFDTTNTD
+129 KLSDTFDTANTE

-167 EYHLYYQYN
+167 EYHLYFQYN

-192 KDLMHWEHLAPAI
+192 KDLVHWEHLAPAI

-223 NMAGYGAGSI
+223 NVAGYGAGNI

-247 QCLAYSDDNGRT
+247 QCLAFSKDNGRT
-259 FTKYENNP
+259 FTKYEKNP
-267 VLRPS
+267 ILCPA

-282 VFWYA
+282 VFRYE
-287 PESKWVMIV
+287 PEDKWVMIV

-368 FTGDFDGK
+368 FTGNFDGT
-376 KFSCDSQSN
+376 KFSCDSQPN

-399 VCFSNTGDRTIA
+399 VCFSNTGERTIA

-447 IYLSAAPVL
+447 IYLSAVPVP

-492 ALEITAGEA
+492 ALEITVGEA
-501 EIMGFSL
+501 EIMGFNL

-536 VDFGKKSVPH
+536 VDFGKKSVSH
-546 EIEVHDRRKTT
+546 EIEVHDRGKTT

-623 QVDSLRIGWVYNR
+623 QVDSF
-636 NRSYTIDV
+636 
-644 CIDSVKAT
+644 KAY
-652 SIDCFLRIHRLDL
+652 RLGL

>member
-1 MQTEYSVTM
+1 M
-10 NTTPWIKLCKGAALA
+10 KLCKGAILA
-25 LAVSCG
+25 LAVSYG
-31 LTYCYIPK
+31 LTYCHTTK
-39 STFTLE
+39 SKLTLE
-45 QKGDSL
+45 QKSDSL

-57 NPTRYLLLPIEEESA
+57 NPTNYILLPIEEEAA
-72 ESQVR
+72 ESQV
-77 LNTGDAADTDM
+77 LLDTGEATDTDM
-88 DIRLAQNKVDYFV
+88 DIRLAQTQVDYFV
-101 PFSLPANAKTA
+101 PFALPTGVKTA
-112 TVHIRNKSKD
+112 TVCVRNKSKD

-129 RLSDTFDTTNTD
+129 KLSDTFDTANTE

-167 EYHLYYQYN
+167 EYHLYFQYN

-192 KDLMHWEHLAPAI
+192 KDLVHWEHLAPAI

-223 NMAGYGAGSI
+223 NVAGYGAGNI

-247 QCLAYSDDNGRT
+247 QCLAFSKDNGRT
-259 FTKYENNP
+259 FTKYEKNP
-267 VLRPS
+267 ILCPA

-282 VFWYA
+282 VFRYE
-287 PESKWVMIV
+287 PEDKWVMIV

-368 FTGDFDGK
+368 FTGNFDGT
-376 KFSCDSQSN
+376 KFSCDSQPN

-399 VCFSNTGDRTIA
+399 VCFSNTGERTIA

-447 IYLSAAPVL
+447 IYLSAAPVP

-483 ADNDGAYEL
+483 ANNDGAYEL
-492 ALEITAGEA
+492 ALEITVGEA
-501 EIMGFSL
+501 EIMGLSL

-536 VDFGKKSVPH
+536 VDFGKKSVSH

-623 QVDSLRIGWVYNR
+623 QVDSF
-636 NRSYTIDV
+636 
-644 CIDSVKAT
+644 KAY
-652 SIDCFLRIHRLDL
+652 RLGL

>member
-1 MQTEYSVTM
+1 M
-10 NTTPWIKLCKGAALA
+10 KLCKGAILA
-25 LAVSCG
+25 LAVSYG
-31 LTYCYIPK
+31 LTYCHTTK
-39 STFTLE
+39 SKLTLE
-45 QKGDSL
+45 QKSDSL

-57 NPTRYLLLPIEEESA
+57 NPTNYILLPIEEEAA
-72 ESQVR
+72 ESQV
-77 LNTGDAADTDM
+77 LLDTGEATDTDM
-88 DIRLAQNKVDYFV
+88 DIRLAQTQVDYFV
-101 PFSLPANAKTA
+101 PFALPTGVKTA
-112 TVHIRNKSKD
+112 TVCVRNKSKD

-129 RLSDTFDTTNTD
+129 KLSDTFDTANTE

-167 EYHLYYQYN
+167 EYHLYFQYN

-192 KDLMHWEHLAPAI
+192 KDLVHWEHLAPAI

-223 NMAGYGAGSI
+223 NVAGYGAGNI

-247 QCLAYSDDNGRT
+247 QCLAFSKDNGRT
-259 FTKYENNP
+259 FTKYEKNP
-267 VLRPS
+267 ILCPA

-282 VFWYA
+282 VFRYE
-287 PESKWVMIV
+287 PEDKWVMIV

-317 SFGEGYGVQ
+317 NFGEGYGVQ

-368 FTGDFDGK
+368 FTGDFDGM
-376 KFSCDSQSN
+376 KFSCDSQPN

-399 VCFSNTGDRTIA
+399 VCFSNTGERAIA

-447 IYLSAAPVL
+447 IYLSAVPVP

-492 ALEITAGEA
+492 ALEITVGEA
-501 EIMGFSL
+501 EIMGFNL

-536 VDFGKKSVPH
+536 VDFGKKSVSH

-577 KYTLD
+577 KYMLD

-623 QVDSLRIGWVYNR
+623 QVDSF
-636 NRSYTIDV
+636 
-644 CIDSVKAT
+644 KAY
-652 SIDCFLRIHRLDL
+652 RLGL

>member
-1 MQTEYSVTM
+1 M
-10 NTTPWIKLCKGAALA
+10 KLCKGAILA
-25 LAVSCG
+25 LAVSYG
-31 LTYCYIPK
+31 LTYCHTTK
-39 STFTLE
+39 SKLTLE
-45 QKGDSL
+45 QKSDSL

-57 NPTRYLLLPIEEESA
+57 NPTNYILLPIEEEAA
-72 ESQVR
+72 ESQV
-77 LNTGDAADTDM
+77 LLDTGEATDTDM
-88 DIRLAQNKVDYFV
+88 DIRLAQTQVDYFV
-101 PFSLPANAKTA
+101 PFALPTGVKTA
-112 TVHIRNKSKD
+112 TVCVRNKSKD

-129 RLSDTFDTTNTD
+129 KLSDTFDTANTE

-167 EYHLYYQYN
+167 EYHLYFQYN

-192 KDLMHWEHLAPAI
+192 KDLVHWENLAPAI

-223 NMAGYGAGSI
+223 NVAGYGAGNI

-247 QCLAYSDDNGRT
+247 QCLAFSKDNGRT
-259 FTKYENNP
+259 FTKYEKNP
-267 VLRPS
+267 ILCPA

-282 VFWYA
+282 VFRYE
-287 PESKWVMIV
+287 PEDKWVMIV

-368 FTGDFDGK
+368 FTGNFDGT
-376 KFSCDSQSN
+376 KFSCDSQPN

-399 VCFSNTGDRTIA
+399 VCFSNTGERTIA

-447 IYLSAAPVL
+447 IYLSAVPVP

-492 ALEITAGEA
+492 ALEITVGEA
-501 EIMGFSL
+501 EIMGFNL

-536 VDFGKKSVPH
+536 VDFGKKSVSH

-623 QVDSLRIGWVYNR
+623 QVDSF
-636 NRSYTIDV
+636 
-644 CIDSVKAT
+644 KAY
-652 SIDCFLRIHRLDL
+652 RLGL

>member
-1 MQTEYSVTM
+1 M
-10 NTTPWIKLCKGAALA
+10 KLCKGAILV
-25 LAVSCG
+25 LVVSYG
-31 LTYCYIPK
+31 LTYCHTTK
-39 STFTLE
+39 SKLTLE
-45 QKGDSL
+45 QKSDSL

-57 NPTRYLLLPIEEESA
+57 NPTNYILLPIEEEAA
-72 ESQVR
+72 ESQV
-77 LNTGDAADTDM
+77 LLDTGEATDTDM
-88 DIRLAQNKVDYFV
+88 DIRLAQTQVDYFV
-101 PFSLPANAKTA
+101 PFALPTGVKTA
-112 TVHIRNKSKD
+112 TVCVRNKSKD

-129 RLSDTFDTTNTD
+129 KLSDTFDTANTE

-167 EYHLYYQYN
+167 EYHLYFQYN

-192 KDLMHWEHLAPAI
+192 KDLVHWEHLAPAI

-223 NMAGYGAGSI
+223 NVAGYGAGNI

-247 QCLAYSDDNGRT
+247 QCLAFSKDNGRT
-259 FTKYENNP
+259 FTKYEKNP
-267 VLRPS
+267 ILCPA

-282 VFWYA
+282 VFRYE
-287 PESKWVMIV
+287 PEDKWVMIV

-368 FTGDFDGK
+368 FTGNFDGT
-376 KFSCDSQSN
+376 KFSCDSQPN

-399 VCFSNTGDRTIA
+399 VCFSNTGERTIA

-447 IYLSAAPVL
+447 IYLSAVPVP

-492 ALEITAGEA
+492 ALEITVGEA
-501 EIMGFSL
+501 EIMGFNL

-536 VDFGKKSVPH
+536 VDFGKKSVSH

-623 QVDSLRIGWVYNR
+623 QVDSF
-636 NRSYTIDV
+636 
-644 CIDSVKAT
+644 KAY
-652 SIDCFLRIHRLDL
+652 RLGL

>member
-1 MQTEYSVTM
+1 M
-10 NTTPWIKLCKGAALA
+10 KLCKGAILA
-25 LAVSCG
+25 LAVSYG
-31 LTYCYIPK
+31 LTYCHTTK
-39 STFTLE
+39 SKLTLE
-45 QKGDSL
+45 QKSDSL

-57 NPTRYLLLPIEEESA
+57 NPTNYILLPIEEEAA
-72 ESQVR
+72 ESQV
-77 LNTGDAADTDM
+77 LLDTGEATDTDM
-88 DIRLAQNKVDYFV
+88 DIRLAQTQVDYFV
-101 PFSLPANAKTA
+101 PFALPTGVKTA
-112 TVHIRNKSKD
+112 TVCVRNKSKD

-129 RLSDTFDTTNTD
+129 KLSDTFDTANPE

-167 EYHLYYQYN
+167 EYHLYFQYN

-192 KDLMHWEHLAPAI
+192 KDLVHWEHLAPAI

-223 NMAGYGAGSI
+223 NVAGYGAGNI

-247 QCLAYSDDNGRT
+247 QCLAFSKDNGRT
-259 FTKYENNP
+259 FTKYEKNP
-267 VLRPS
+267 ILCPA

-282 VFWYA
+282 VFRYE
-287 PESKWVMIV
+287 PEDKWVMIV

-368 FTGDFDGK
+368 FTGNFDGT
-376 KFSCDSQSN
+376 KFSCDSQPN

-399 VCFSNTGDRTIA
+399 VCFSNTGERTIA

-447 IYLSAAPVL
+447 IYLSAVPVP

-492 ALEITAGEA
+492 ALEITVGEA
-501 EIMGFSL
+501 EIMGFNL

-536 VDFGKKSVPH
+536 VDFGKKSVSH

-623 QVDSLRIGWVYNR
+623 QVDSF
-636 NRSYTIDV
+636 
-644 CIDSVKAT
+644 KAY
-652 SIDCFLRIHRLDL
+652 RLGL

>member
-1 MQTEYSVTM
+1 M
-10 NTTPWIKLCKGAALA
+10 KLCKGAILA
-25 LAVSCG
+25 LAVSYG
-31 LTYCYIPK
+31 LTYCHTTK
-39 STFTLE
+39 SKLTLE
-45 QKGDSL
+45 QKSDSL

-57 NPTRYLLLPIEEESA
+57 NPTNYILLPIEEEAA
-72 ESQVR
+72 ESQV
-77 LNTGDAADTDM
+77 LLDTGEATDTDM
-88 DIRLAQNKVDYFV
+88 DIRLAQTQVDYFV
-101 PFSLPANAKTA
+101 PFALPTGVKTA
-112 TVHIRNKSKD
+112 TVCVRNKSKD

-129 RLSDTFDTTNTD
+129 KLSDTFDTANTE

-167 EYHLYYQYN
+167 EYHLYFQYN

-192 KDLMHWEHLAPAI
+192 KDLVHWEHLAPAI

-223 NMAGYGAGSI
+223 NVAGYGAGNI

-247 QCLAYSDDNGRT
+247 QCLAFSKDNGRT
-259 FTKYENNP
+259 FTKYEKNP
-267 VLRPS
+267 ILCPA

-282 VFWYA
+282 VFRYE
-287 PESKWVMIV
+287 PEDKWVMIV

-368 FTGDFDGK
+368 FTGNFDGT
-376 KFSCDSQSN
+376 KFSCDSQPN

-399 VCFSNTGDRTIA
+399 VCFSNTGERTIA
-411 VPWMSNWQYCNIVPT
+411 VPWMSNWQYCSIVPT

-437 ELSLYTQDGE
+437 ELSLYSQDGE
-447 IYLSAAPVL
+447 IYLSAVPVP

-492 ALEITAGEA
+492 ALEITVGEA
-501 EIMGFSL
+501 EIMGFNR

-536 VDFGKKSVPH
+536 VDFGKKSVSH

-623 QVDSLRIGWVYNR
+623 QVDSF
-636 NRSYTIDV
+636 
-644 CIDSVKAT
+644 KAY
-652 SIDCFLRIHRLDL
+652 RLGL

>member
-1 MQTEYSVTM
+1 M
-10 NTTPWIKLCKGAALA
+10 KLCKGAILA
-25 LAVSCG
+25 LAVSYG
-31 LTYCYIPK
+31 LTYCHTTK
-39 STFTLE
+39 SKLTLE
-45 QKGDSL
+45 QKSDSL

-57 NPTRYLLLPIEEESA
+57 NPTNYILLPIEEEAA
-72 ESQVR
+72 ESQV
-77 LNTGDAADTDM
+77 LLDTGEATDTDM
-88 DIRLAQNKVDYFV
+88 DIRLAQTQVDYFV
-101 PFSLPANAKTA
+101 PFALPTGVKTA
-112 TVHIRNKSKD
+112 TVCVRNKSKD

-129 RLSDTFDTTNTD
+129 KLSDTFDTANTE

-158 ANGLVYKDG
+158 AKGLVYKDG
-167 EYHLYYQYN
+167 EYHLYFQYN

-192 KDLMHWEHLAPAI
+192 KDLVHWEHLAPAI

-223 NMAGYGAGSI
+223 NVAGYGAGNI

-247 QCLAYSDDNGRT
+247 QCLAFSKDNGRT
-259 FTKYENNP
+259 FTKYEKNP
-267 VLRPS
+267 ILCPA

-282 VFWYA
+282 VFRYE
-287 PESKWVMIV
+287 PEDKWVMIV

-368 FTGDFDGK
+368 FTGNFDGT
-376 KFSCDSQSN
+376 KFSCDSQPN

-399 VCFSNTGDRTIA
+399 VCFSNTGERTIA

-447 IYLSAAPVL
+447 IYLSAVPVP

-492 ALEITAGEA
+492 ALEITVGEA
-501 EIMGFSL
+501 EIMGFNL

-536 VDFGKKSVPH
+536 VDFGKKSVSH

-623 QVDSLRIGWVYNR
+623 QVDSF
-636 NRSYTIDV
+636 
-644 CIDSVKAT
+644 KAY
-652 SIDCFLRIHRLDL
+652 RLGL

>member
-1 MQTEYSVTM
+1 M
-10 NTTPWIKLCKGAALA
+10 KLCKGAILA
-25 LAVSCG
+25 LAVSYG
-31 LTYCYIPK
+31 LTYCHTTK
-39 STFTLE
+39 SKLTLE
-45 QKGDSL
+45 QKSDSL

-57 NPTRYLLLPIEEESA
+57 NPTNYILLPIEEEAA
-72 ESQVR
+72 ESQV
-77 LNTGDAADTDM
+77 LLDTGEATDTDM
-88 DIRLAQNKVDYFV
+88 DIRLAQTQVDYFV
-101 PFSLPANAKTA
+101 PFALPTGVKTA
-112 TVHIRNKSKD
+112 TVCVRNKSKD

-129 RLSDTFDTTNTD
+129 KLSDTFDTANTE

-167 EYHLYYQYN
+167 EYHLYFQYN

-192 KDLMHWEHLAPAI
+192 KDLVHWEHLAPAI

-223 NMAGYGAGSI
+223 NVAGYGAGNI
-233 LAFYTSASDKNGQI
+233 LAFYTSDSDKNGQI
-247 QCLAYSDDNGRT
+247 QCLAFSKDNGRT
-259 FTKYENNP
+259 FTKYEKNP
-267 VLRPS
+267 ILCPA

-282 VFWYA
+282 VFRYE
-287 PESKWVMIV
+287 PEDKWVMIV

-368 FTGDFDGK
+368 FTGNFDGT
-376 KFSCDSQSN
+376 KFSCDSQPN

-399 VCFSNTGDRTIA
+399 VCFSNTGERTIA

-447 IYLSAAPVL
+447 IYLSAVPVP

-492 ALEITAGEA
+492 ALEITVGEA
-501 EIMGFSL
+501 EIMGFNL

-536 VDFGKKSVPH
+536 VDFGKKSVSH

-582 VFVDKCSVE
+582 VCVDKCSVE

-623 QVDSLRIGWVYNR
+623 QVDSF
-636 NRSYTIDV
+636 
-644 CIDSVKAT
+644 KAY
-652 SIDCFLRIHRLDL
+652 RLGL

>member
-1 MQTEYSVTM
+1 M
-10 NTTPWIKLCKGAALA
+10 KLCKGAILA
-25 LAVSCG
+25 LAVSYG
-31 LTYCYIPK
+31 LTYCHTTK
-39 STFTLE
+39 SKLTLE
-45 QKGDSL
+45 QKSDSL

-57 NPTRYLLLPIEEESA
+57 NPTNYILLPIEEEAA
-72 ESQVR
+72 ESQV
-77 LNTGDAADTDM
+77 LLDTGEATDTDM
-88 DIRLAQNKVDYFV
+88 DIRLAQTQVDYFV
-101 PFSLPANAKTA
+101 PFALPTGVKTA
-112 TVHIRNKSKD
+112 TVCVRNKSKD

-129 RLSDTFDTTNTD
+129 KLSDTFDTANTE

-167 EYHLYYQYN
+167 EYHLYFQYN

-192 KDLMHWEHLAPAI
+192 KDLVHWEHLAPAI

-223 NMAGYGAGSI
+223 NVAGYGAGNI

-247 QCLAYSDDNGRT
+247 QCLAFSKDNGRT
-259 FTKYENNP
+259 FTNYEKNP
-267 VLRPS
+267 ILCPA

-282 VFWYA
+282 VFRYE
-287 PESKWVMIV
+287 PEDKWVMIV

-368 FTGDFDGK
+368 FTGNFDGT
-376 KFSCDSQSN
+376 KFSCDSQPN

-399 VCFSNTGDRTIA
+399 VCFSNTGERTIA

-447 IYLSAAPVL
+447 IYLSAVPVP

-492 ALEITAGEA
+492 ALEITVGEA
-501 EIMGFSL
+501 EIMGFNL

-536 VDFGKKSVPH
+536 VDFGMKSVSH

-623 QVDSLRIGWVYNR
+623 QVDSF
-636 NRSYTIDV
+636 
-644 CIDSVKAT
+644 KAY
-652 SIDCFLRIHRLDL
+652 RLGL

>member
-1 MQTEYSVTM
+1 M
-10 NTTPWIKLCKGAALA
+10 KLCKGAILA
-25 LAVSCG
+25 LAVSYG
-31 LTYCYIPK
+31 LTYCHTTK
-39 STFTLE
+39 SKLTLE
-45 QKGDSL
+45 QKSDSL

-57 NPTRYLLLPIEEESA
+57 NPTNYILLPIEEEAA
-72 ESQVR
+72 ESQV
-77 LNTGDAADTDM
+77 LLDTGEATDTDM
-88 DIRLAQNKVDYFV
+88 DIRLAQTQVDYFV
-101 PFSLPANAKTA
+101 PFALPTGVKTA
-112 TVHIRNKSKD
+112 TVCVRNKSKD

-129 RLSDTFDTTNTD
+129 KLSDTFDTANTE
-141 KFRPVYHHTPLY
+141 KLRPVYHHTPLY

-167 EYHLYYQYN
+167 EYHLYFQYN

-192 KDLMHWEHLAPAI
+192 KDLVHWEHLAPAI

-223 NMAGYGAGSI
+223 NVAGYGAGNI

-247 QCLAYSDDNGRT
+247 QCLAFSKDNGRT
-259 FTKYENNP
+259 FTKYEKNP
-267 VLRPS
+267 ILCPA

-282 VFWYA
+282 VFRYE
-287 PESKWVMIV
+287 PEDKWVMIV

-368 FTGDFDGK
+368 FTGNFDGT
-376 KFSCDSQSN
+376 KFSCDSQPN

-399 VCFSNTGDRTIA
+399 VCFSNTGERTIA

-447 IYLSAAPVL
+447 IYLSAVPVP

-492 ALEITAGEA
+492 ALEITVGEA
-501 EIMGFSL
+501 EIMGFNL

-536 VDFGKKSVPH
+536 VDFGKKSVSH

-623 QVDSLRIGWVYNR
+623 QVDSF
-636 NRSYTIDV
+636 
-644 CIDSVKAT
+644 KAY
-652 SIDCFLRIHRLDL
+652 RLGL